1 MPGARGGRAATI
13 SLSLARDARA
23 AQLHRAGG
31 THTVHRKYILGE
43 IDADEDNG
51 RHVPSERVDE
61 SSHFRSWHLLPCAVS
76 PRLVRDGEV
85 RFMRREAARH
95 AGAG

>member
-1 MPGARGGRAATI
+1 MPRVRGGRAATI
-13 SLSLARDARA
+13 SLSLARDAKA

-43 IDADEDNG
+43 IDADVQKWWCPLPNELM
-51 RHVPSERVDE
+51 RVRT
-61 SSHFRSWHLLPCAVS
+61 SARGTLLPW
-76 PRLVRDGEV
+76 EF
-85 RFMRREAARH
+85 RFMRREAAQH